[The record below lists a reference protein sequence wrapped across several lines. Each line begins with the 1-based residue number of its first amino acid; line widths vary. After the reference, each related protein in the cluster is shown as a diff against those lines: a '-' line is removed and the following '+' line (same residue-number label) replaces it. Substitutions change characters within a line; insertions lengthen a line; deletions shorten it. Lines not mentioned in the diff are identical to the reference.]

1 MTGEPQQGTRRT
13 GLIVAI
19 VVAAIV
25 VVAVA
30 ATMLFL
36 NAGKQGLRSGGTTGT
51 TSDGTAKVVT
61 VDGKRYRQNGNIAS
75 ILVLGSDMNNG
86 AHHGEGLNGQADAVV
101 VVAVD
106 TAKDKVTCI
115 AIPRNTMVDINLQ
128 RAGDFYGTHYL
139 QICLAYALGQDDAE
153 SAELMSTAVSRLLYN
168 ITMDNVFVLN
178 LAAID
183 DLADAVGGVEV
194 EALEDIPY
202 TDIKKGDSV
211 ILQGREGRVVH
222 VGGDGDSWDSW
233 EGGIATWYVRYR
245 NQEDPDSPLQRQE
258 RGMQFIRAFVGKALD
273 KAKGDPAVLSELYDI
288 ALQHSWTDLDASE
301 FAYLASILIA
311 GGYDSVDFVSLAGE
325 MVYND
330 ESEWGQFIP
339 DKEALYQ
346 TVLDVYYE
354 PLDS

>member
-1 MTGEPQQGTRRT
+1 MGELQQGTRRA

-19 VVAAIV
+19 VVAA

-30 ATMLFL
+30 VAAAMLFL

-51 TSDGTAKVVT
+51 TSDGAAKVVT
-61 VDGKRYRQNGNIAS
+61 HDGKRYRQNNNVAS
-75 ILVLGSDMNNG
+75 ILVLGSDKENG
-86 AHHGEGLNGQADAVV
+86 ASHGDGLNGQADAVV

-106 TAKDKVTCI
+106 TEKNKVTCLS
-115 AIPRNTMVDINLQ
+115 IPRNTMVDINVQ
-128 RAGDFYGTHYL
+128 KAGEFFGTHNL
-139 QICLAYALGQDDAE
+139 QVCLAYALGQDDAE

-168 ITMDNVFVLN
+168 TSMDNVFTLD

-183 DLADAVGGVEV
+183 DLADAVDGVEV
-194 EALEDIPY
+194 VALESIPF
-202 TDIKKGDSV
+202 TDIKEGDTV
-211 ILQGREGRVVH
+211 LLQGRKDHVIHMEG
-222 VGGDGDSWDSW
+222 DDYSWDS
-233 EGGIATWYVRYR
+233 GIATWYVRYR
-245 NQEDPDSPLQRQE
+245 NPENPNSPLQRQA
-258 RGMQFIRAFVGKALD
+258 RGMQFIRAFVESALD
-273 KAKGDPAVLSELYDI
+273 KAKGNPAILGELYDI

-301 FAYLASILIA
+301 FAYLASILVA
-311 GGYDSVDFVSLAGE
+311 GGYDSVDFVSIEGE